1 LGCKLFL
8 GTKTFEELA
17 FTSLF
22 PNWDPFAQIAKKT
35 SLAAQLQE
43 ERRLQDFEYN
53 IIEALNQED

>member
-1 LGCKLFL
+1 M
-8 GTKTFEELA
+8 FEELA

-22 PNWDPFAQIAKKT
+22 PNWDPFAQIAKKS

-43 ERRLQDFEYN
+43 ERSLQDLEYN

>member
-1 LGCKLFL
+1 LGYKLFL

-22 PNWDPFAQIAKKT
+22 PNWDPFAQIAKKS
-35 SLAAQLQE
+35 SLAAHLQE
-43 ERRLQDFEYN
+43 ERCLQYLEYN

>member
-1 LGCKLFL
+1 LGFKLFL

-22 PNWDPFAQIAKKT
+22 SNWDSFAQIAKKS

-43 ERRLQDFEYN
+43 ERRLQDLEYN